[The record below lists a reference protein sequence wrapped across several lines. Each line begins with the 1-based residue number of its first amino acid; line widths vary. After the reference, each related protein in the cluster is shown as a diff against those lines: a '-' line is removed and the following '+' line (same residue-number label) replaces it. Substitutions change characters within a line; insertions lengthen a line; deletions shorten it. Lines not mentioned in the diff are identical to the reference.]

1 MTGVLA
7 MIGLCL
13 AMAAR
18 LFAMVVP
25 LTAGM
30 MATMSELLMDAMMI
44 DIMMIIAGMTIVMI
58 VVMMTGVVGM
68 TAR

>member
-1 MTGVLA
+1 
-7 MIGLCL
+7 
-13 AMAAR
+13 MADR

-25 LTAGM
+25 LTASV
-30 MATMSELLMDAMMI
+30 MATMAKLLMDAVMI